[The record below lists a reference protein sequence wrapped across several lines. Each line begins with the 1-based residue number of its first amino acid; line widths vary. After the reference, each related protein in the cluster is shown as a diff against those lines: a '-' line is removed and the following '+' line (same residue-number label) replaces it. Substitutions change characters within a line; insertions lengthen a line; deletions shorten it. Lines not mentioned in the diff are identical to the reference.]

1 MPYALNGSLR
11 LYWDEAGSGTPVLLV
26 MGATYSSRMWYPVIE
41 TLATCHRV
49 IWFDNRGIG
58 RSQAT
63 RTGSIEDMA
72 SDAVAVLDAAAVE
85 RAHIYGASLGG
96 VVVLQIARQSPER
109 VQSLVLGCTG
119 ILSEDKP
126 RSPRLLNALA
136 YLPAGVRRSLMG
148 RLGRGG
154 YGSAASAEAVA
165 RDLAVIAEDR
175 ASASGL
181 VQQQN
186 ALRAYALQPAD
197 VASMNVP
204 AMVLHG
210 TEDKAVPFAYGQ
222 ELAATL
228 PGAQFIAF
236 EGAGHNYLV
245 AYPDRANEVVLQF
258 LAEVDRTVVEDTAV
272 GGNLPCGT

>member
-1 MPYALNGSLR
+1 MPYASNGSVR

-26 MGATYSSRMWYPVIE
+26 MGATYSSRMWYPVID
-41 TLATCHRV
+41 TLAARHRV

-58 RSQAT
+58 RSDAS

-72 SDAVAVLDAAAVE
+72 RDAVAVLDAAGVA

-109 VQSLVLGCTG
+109 VRSLVLGCTG
-119 ILSEDKP
+119 ILSDEKP
-126 RSPRLLNALA
+126 RSPRFVNAVA
-136 YLPAGVRRSLMG
+136 YLPARARRSLLG

-154 YGSAASAEAVA
+154 YGSAASEVAIA
-165 RDLAVIAEDR
+165 RDLAMIAEDR
-175 ASASGL
+175 ATATGL

-186 ALRAYALQPAD
+186 ALRAYSLQPAD

-204 AMVLHG
+204 AIVLHG

-228 PGAQFIAF
+228 AGAQFVTF

-245 AYPDRANEVVLQF
+245 AYPERANEVVLQF
-258 LAEVDRTVVEDTAV
+258 LAEVDLTPAEEGVVSA
-272 GGNLPCGT
+272 